1 MQGLRGHQCW
11 ALVFAIAVALAA
23 APAGLALA
31 APPHAD
37 RLRVVASFYPM
48 AYFAQQLGGDDVE
61 VTTLV
66 PVGVEPHEWEPTP
79 RDMVT
84 LQTAKLLVLN
94 GAGLE
99 GWADR
104 VVPSLPADG
113 PVVVTATDGLPLLQG
128 GGEDDADA
136 GALDPHVWQ
145 DPYLAQLQVQRILE
159 GLVRADPAR
168 EASYRSRARDLYQR
182 LADLYYEELVQLT
195 GCPRTSFVT
204 SHNAFQYLAKRFQL
218 RSIYIA
224 GFSPNEEPSPAR
236 LAELTKLL
244 KQENVRYVYFETLAS
259 AALAQTLAREVG
271 AQTLPLNPIEGLL
284 PEEIAAG
291 EDYFSISRQNVRNL
305 RLGLEC
311 S

>member
-1 MQGLRGHQCW
+1 MPRW
-11 ALVFAIAVALAA
+11 ALVVAAAAMVALV
-23 APAGLALA
+23 PLGMALA
-31 APPHAD
+31 APQQSD

-61 VTTLV
+61 VIQLV

-84 LQTAKLLVLN
+84 VQTAKVLVLN

-104 VVPSLPADG
+104 VVPNLPADG
-113 PVVVTATDGLPLLQG
+113 PVVVTATAGLPLLQG
-128 GGEDDADA
+128 AEDDEDA
-136 GALDPHVWQ
+136 GAWDPHTWL
-145 DPYLAQLQVQRILE
+145 DPYLAQLEVQSILE
-159 GLVRADPAR
+159 GLVKADPAR

-218 RSIYIA
+218 RSLYIA
-224 GFSPNEEPSPAR
+224 GLSPNEEPSPTR

-244 KQENVRYVYFETLAS
+244 KRENVRYIYFETLAS
-259 AALAQTLAREVG
+259 PALAETLAREVG

-284 PEEIAAG
+284 PEELAAG
-291 EDYFSISRQNVRNL
+291 ADYFTISRQNVRNL